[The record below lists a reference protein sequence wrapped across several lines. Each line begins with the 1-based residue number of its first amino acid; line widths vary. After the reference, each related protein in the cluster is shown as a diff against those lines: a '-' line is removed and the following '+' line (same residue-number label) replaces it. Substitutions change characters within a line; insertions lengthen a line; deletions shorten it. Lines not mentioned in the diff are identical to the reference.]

1 MGYFIQPIVT
11 DKAISETA
19 LAIQNRE
26 PLIFTRIALGSGR
39 HQTDGGK
46 KNDVA
51 QIVHSLQVTQSLSTD
66 VADTIRITAR
76 LDNSRIERE
85 MIVNEI
91 GVFAKRGNHEEFMY
105 MYTWA
110 EQGDVIP
117 PKTSAYVYR
126 DYDFN
131 TTISKNSQITI
142 QYNATD
148 LVYATVPELKETER
162 KLQTNI
168 DDHIGDTARHVSD
181 QERTRWNGKADATH
195 RHKVADID
203 GLEEII
209 SNQTTNK
216 ANQSDLTGHIQNK
229 NNPHGV
235 TKAQVGLGNVTNVEQ
250 ASKSDFQHHLDN
262 HNNPHSV
269 TKAQIGLENVTNV
282 EQASKVDFDTHTTNH
297 NNPHNV
303 TKSQVGLGNVANV
316 EQASKVDFDT
326 HAKDTTKHITQQERT
341 SWNSKADGRALTDH
355 TGNHNNPHGV
365 TKTQVGLGNV
375 VNVEQASKSE
385 FNSHS
390 QNSTI
395 HVTSV
400 DKNRWNGAQLTK
412 LTEDNGSAKKV
423 NGDWNNVMET
433 GMYTGTGLKNSPEN
447 RGAPLYVTVTKMDGQ
462 NVMQQAVDNTNTF
475 TAVRTKV
482 NGIWGSWQVFPRL
495 KIKVIPIQFEP
506 GVEVSPLAKP
516 EDNKIYVF
524 ENFVMVR
531 IAITGNSFNNA
542 PKKDSFFNTR
552 KLFYLPKELIKGYW
566 YRGRN
571 YEGSLDGSYISMSI
585 NDVSY
590 TNQYGANMK
599 MFTPNFEYLTGLCFA
614 SQPEK
619 IESNYCNMSSWFID
633 NRYPY

>member
-26 PLIFTRIALGSGR
+26 PLVFTRIALGSGR
-39 HQTDGGK
+39 HQTDAGK

-51 QIVHSLQVTQSLSTD
+51 QIVHSLQVTQSMSTD
-66 VADTIRITAR
+66 VSDTIRITAR
-76 LDNSRIERE
+76 FDNSRIERE

-181 QERTRWNGKADATH
+181 QERTRWNGKADSSH

-209 SNQTTNK
+209 GNQTTNK
-216 ANQSDLTGHIQNK
+216 ANQADLTGHIQNQ
-229 NNPHGV
+229 NNPHNV

-269 TKAQIGLENVTNV
+269 TKAQVGLGNVTNV
-282 EQASKVDFDTHTTNH
+282 EQASKQEFNAHATNH
-297 NNPHNV
+297 NNPHGV
-303 TKSQVGLGNVANV
+303 TKSQVGLGNVDNIK
-316 EQASKVDFDT
+316 QASYESVEDLKREFQEHEDRLNAIEYMFLQNDFT
-326 HAKDTTKHITQQERT
+326 APIR
-341 SWNSKADGRALTDH
+341 
-355 TGNHNNPHGV
+355 
-365 TKTQVGLGNV
+365 
-375 VNVEQASKSE
+375 
-385 FNSHS
+385 
-390 QNSTI
+390 
-395 HVTSV
+395 
-400 DKNRWNGAQLTK
+400 
-412 LTEDNGSAKKV
+412 TEDGTEHTLLADENGRVIVA
-423 NGDWNNVMET
+423 DWKYRME
-433 GMYTGTGLKNSPEN
+433 
-447 RGAPLYVTVTKMDGQ
+447 V
-462 NVMQQAVDNTNTF
+462 
-475 TAVRTKV
+475 
-482 NGIWGSWQVFPRL
+482 
-495 KIKVIPIQFEP
+495 
-506 GVEVSPLAKP
+506 
-516 EDNKIYVF
+516 
-524 ENFVMVR
+524 
-531 IAITGNSFNNA
+531 
-542 PKKDSFFNTR
+542 
-552 KLFYLPKELIKGYW
+552 
-566 YRGRN
+566 
-571 YEGSLDGSYISMSI
+571 
-585 NDVSY
+585 
-590 TNQYGANMK
+590 
-599 MFTPNFEYLTGLCFA
+599 
-614 SQPEK
+614 
-619 IESNYCNMSSWFID
+619 
-633 NRYPY
+633 

>member
-1 MGYFIQPIVT
+1 MGYFIQPILT
-11 DKAISETA
+11 DKASSETA

-26 PLIFTRIALGSGR
+26 PLVFTRIALGSGR
-39 HQTDGGK
+39 HRTDAGK

-51 QIVHSLQVTQSLSTD
+51 QVVHSLQVTQSLSTD
-66 VADTIRITAR
+66 VSDTIRITAR
-76 LDNSRIERE
+76 FDNSRIERE

-142 QYNATD
+142 QYNANN
-148 LVYATVPELKETER
+148 LVYASISELKSTET
-162 KLQTNI
+162 KLQDSI
-168 DDHIGDTARHVSD
+168 DNHIKDTSRHVSVE
-181 QERTRWNGKADATH
+181 ERTKWNGKADATH

-203 GLEEII
+203 DLETII
-209 SNQTTNK
+209 GNQTTNK
-216 ANQSDLTGHIQNK
+216 ANQADLTAHIQNQ
-229 NNPHGV
+229 NNPHNV
-235 TKAQVGLGNVTNVEQ
+235 TKQQVGLGNVTNVEQ

-269 TKAQIGLENVTNV
+269 TKAQIGLGNVMNV
-282 EQASKVDFDTHTTNH
+282 EQASKTDFD
-297 NNPHNV
+297 
-303 TKSQVGLGNVANV
+303 A
-316 EQASKVDFDT
+316 
-326 HAKDTTKHITQQERT
+326 HARDTTKHVTQQERT

-355 TGNHNNPHGV
+355 TGNRNNPHGV

-400 DKNRWNGAQLTK
+400 DKNRWNNAQLTK
-412 LTEDNGSAKKV
+412 LTNDNGSAKTATGNWDNYV
-423 NGDWNNVMET
+423 ES
-433 GMYTGTGLKNSPEN
+433 GMYTGAGLTNSPKGS
-447 RGAPLYVTVTKMDGQ
+447 RSPLYVTVTKIDGQ

-482 NGIWGSWQVFPRL
+482 NGVWGSWQVLPRL
-495 KIKVIPIQFEP
+495 DMKVIPLEFADGIRPSKQA
-506 GVEVSPLAKP
+506 GDD
-516 EDNKIYVF
+516 DNKLIV
-524 ENFVMVR
+524 
-531 IAITGNSFNNA
+531 IGNLVLLRAFID
-542 PKKDSFFNTR
+542 KDSINRSNNTIDGGKK
-552 KLFYLPKELIKGYW
+552 KLFYLPPEYYFKTRVVDTVGINNQRFTSSYQSGNLSLGILH
-566 YRGRN
+566 RS
-571 YEGSLDGSYISMSI
+571 EGV
-585 NDVSY
+585 VSTY
-590 TNQYGANMK
+590 DN
-599 MFTPNFEYLTGLCFA
+599 
-614 SQPEK
+614 SQ
-619 IESNYCNMSSWFID
+619 ESKDMAVVDSW
-633 NRYPY
+633 PKL

>member
-26 PLIFTRIALGSGR
+26 PLVFTRIALGSGR
-39 HQTDGGK
+39 HRTDIGK

-76 LDNSRIERE
+76 FDNSRIERE

-117 PKTSAYVYR
+117 PKTAAYVYR

-142 QYNATD
+142 QYNATN
-148 LVYATVPELKETER
+148 LVYATVPELKATER

-168 DDHIGDTARHVSD
+168 DNHIGDTARHVSD
-181 QERTRWNGKADATH
+181 QERTRWNRKADASH

-203 GLEEII
+203 GLEAII

-216 ANQSDLTGHIQNK
+216 ANQSDLTSHIKNQ

-235 TKAQVGLGNVTNVEQ
+235 TKAQVGLGNVTDVEQ
-250 ASKSDFQHHLDN
+250 ASKVDFQNHLDN
-262 HNNPHSV
+262 HNNPHGV
-269 TKAQIGLENVTNV
+269 TKTQVGLGNVTNV
-282 EQASKVDFDTHTTNH
+282 EQASKQEFNAHATNS

-303 TKSQVGLGNVANV
+303 TKSQVGLANVTNV
-316 EQASKVDFDT
+316 EQASKTDFDA
-326 HAKDTTKHITQQERT
+326 HARDTTKHITQQERT

-355 TGNHNNPHGV
+355 TGNRNNPHGV
-365 TKTQVGLGNV
+365 TKTQVGLSNV

-395 HVTSV
+395 HVSSV
-400 DKNRWNGAQLTK
+400 DKNRWNGAQLIK
-412 LTEDNGSAKKV
+412 LTNDNGSAKTATGNWDNYV
-423 NGDWNNVMET
+423 ES
-433 GMYTGTGLKNSPEN
+433 GMYTGAGLTNSPKGS
-447 RGAPLYVTVTKMDGQ
+447 RSPLYVTVTKIDGQ
-462 NVMQQAVDNTNTF
+462 NVMQQAVDNMNTF

-482 NGIWGSWQVFPRL
+482 DGTWGSWQVLPRL
-495 KIKVIPIQFEP
+495 DMKVIPIQFIP
-506 GVEVSPLAKP
+506 GILPSKLAT
-516 EDNKIYVF
+516 EEMNKIYV
-524 ENFVMVR
+524 
-531 IAITGNSFNNA
+531 IGNWVSLIVVVD
-542 PKKDSFFNTR
+542 KDSINNSKTTIETNI
-552 KLFYLPKELIKGYW
+552 KSLFKLPKEYAFSK
-566 YRGRN
+566 RN
-571 YEGSLDGSYISMSI
+571 PYNVGSESFGEDHIYAIL
-585 NDVSY
+585 
-590 TNQYGANMK
+590 
-599 MFTPNFEYLTGLCFA
+599 
-614 SQPEK
+614 
-619 IESNYCNMSSWFID
+619 ESNFNNKAQYTEG
-633 NRYPY
+633 RYYRNQEIVGCLSASYQGESRDLIITGGWLKPK